1 MNVNALCAQLSMDEG
16 RKYKIYVDTV
26 GKRSL
31 GVGRNLDDV
40 GVSDDEIDL
49 MLKNDVQRAVN
60 LLNNNAPWWSQLT
73 DARQQVM
80 ANMCFNM
87 GWGDG
92 TKGLSSFKNTLACI
106 REGGYDR
113 AADQMLLS
121 VWAKQVG
128 DRAARL
134 ANMMRKG

>member
-1 MNVNALCAQLSMDEG
+1 MNVQALEVQLNHDEG

-26 GKRSL
+26 GKRSI

-49 MLKNDVQRAVN
+49 MLQNDVQRAVN
-60 LLNNNAPWWSQLT
+60 LLNMNAPWWSQLT

-80 ANMCFNM
+80 ANMCLNM

-106 REGGYDR
+106 KGGDYDR

-121 VWAKQVG
+121 LWAKQVG
-128 DRAARL
+128 QRANRL
-134 ANMMRKG
+134 ADMMRKG